1 MSLLA
6 FFVRRLLW
14 TIPLVL
20 VVMLA
25 TFALMRGSG
34 GDPFNPLEGFAP
46 LPTPLQ
52 EQLRDYYNLDS
63 PWIVEFGTYVRNVA
77 TLDFGP
83 SLVLRGVT
91 VDDVIA
97 QSFPI
102 TLELIAFAAALALP
116 IGIALGLLAALRRNS
131 VSDLLATS
139 TASVLLVIPVFF
151 VAYGTTA
158 ALAAPKVD
166 AVMMRIVDGLFA
178 LPRLPIAIVILVAV
192 RLQGQNV
199 ETVALALAV
208 VGWMLTARLVRG
220 QVMSL
225 VTRDFVTAARS
236 LGGSNT
242 HIALRHLIPNSA
254 GILLVAILLELPTV
268 VVGEAFFAV
277 LGLGPDPPT
286 ATWGNIAQEGLHFD
300 RLWQMALATAAIATF
315 ALSANVLVDR
325 LGDWPDPRRRTR

>member
-1 MSLLA
+1 VSLLA

-20 VVMLA
+20 LVMLA

-34 GDPFNPLEGFAP
+34 GDPFNPPEGFAP

-116 IGIALGLLAALRRNS
+116 IGLALGLLAALRRNS

-151 VAYGTTA
+151 VAYVLSRYPIFRWHIVGGGWDGV
-158 ALAAPKVD
+158 APK
-166 AVMMRIVDGLFA
+166 I
-178 LPRLPIAIVILVAV
+178 LPSLS
-192 RLQGQNV
+192 
-199 ETVALALAV
+199 LALAPTGYVARLIRATV
-208 VGWMLTARLVRG
+208 VETLEEGYVRTARGKGLRFHRIVLVHTLRNSLSPL
-220 QVMSL
+220 VAAVVPMLALL
-225 VTRDFVTAARS
+225 VTGAFFVEQFFMIPGASTFFLQAAQTRDYPML
-236 LGGSNT
+236 LGLT
-242 HIALRHLIPNSA
+242 VAMTVL
-254 GILLVAILLELPTV
+254 ILLANLLADTL
-268 VVGEAFFAV
+268 
-277 LGLGPDPPT
+277 L
-286 ATWGNIAQEGLHFD
+286 
-300 RLWQMALATAAIATF
+300 MAL
-315 ALSANVLVDR
+315 
-325 LGDWPDPRRRTR
+325 DPRLREHA